1 MGLDTVEETDLP
13 AEVNAENS
21 TNSEETPSPS
31 ISQQSSVN
39 PDVTAN
45 NALLVSLYPQHS
57 TDTPAPSDPVNPS
70 NEEVSPV
77 NQEIEN
83 RCDEINT
90 AIANAT
96 SGIDE
101 CDDDQDMEAMLGLPP
116 PPPSSQENSA
126 PRQENENNVD
136 SLDFSMMTKEKKGYW
151 LNVLLM
157 KAAEVIDG
165 VPVGVRG
172 EYDG

>member
-1 MGLDTVEETDLP
+1 MGLDTVEESDLP
-13 AEVNAENS
+13 AE
-21 TNSEETPSPS
+21 TNKESSANPEETPSPS

-39 PDVTAN
+39 PDVTGN
-45 NALLVSLYPQHS
+45 HALLASLYPQHS
-57 TDTPAPSDPVNPS
+57 ADTPAPSDPVNPA

-101 CDDDQDMEAMLGLPP
+101 CDDDQDVEAMLGLPP
-116 PPPSSQENSA
+116 PPPSQENPA
-126 PRQENENNVD
+126 PRQENENDVD
-136 SLDFSMMTKEKKGYW
+136 SLDFSAMTKEKKGYW

-172 EYDG
+172 ECDG